1 MPDTKLL
8 LTGAN
13 GRTGRAFLTAM
24 VAHGIQVRA
33 FIRSQAQAQELLD
46 LGAAEIA
53 IGDFMDEASIG
64 SAVQGVDK
72 LLHIGPP
79 MHPDE
84 IGISQRFI
92 DAAKA
97 ANLKHFIYYSVMHPV
112 RRDVRH
118 HKLKLDVE
126 EAVIESG
133 LPYTIVQPSRYMQH
147 LVPIWKN
154 VVANGVHAM
163 PFNVDRQFNVVD
175 LRDLADACAVIASED
190 KHFYAVYELAGPQA
204 LSQRDMAAT
213 ISDVIG
219 KPVEAKA
226 VTWDAMEAKARAA
239 GANDDR
245 VTQMLAMNK
254 HYDAHGFRGN
264 SNILEY
270 ILGRPSNRFAS
281 YVKYLAETA
290 AP

>member
-1 MPDTKLL
+1 MPETKLL

-13 GRTGRAFLTAM
+13 GRTGRAILKSM
-24 VAHGIQVRA
+24 VDHGITVRA
-33 FIRSQAQAQELLD
+33 FIRDEAQADALKK

-53 IGDFMDEASIG
+53 VGDFMDGASINE
-64 SAVQGVDK
+64 AVKGVDK

-147 LVPIWKN
+147 LVPIWKTI
-154 VVANGVHAM
+154 VSEGVHSM
-163 PFNVDRQFNVVD
+163 PFNVDKLFNVVD

-204 LSQRDMAAT
+204 LSQRDMANV
-213 ISDVIG
+213 ISEVIG
-219 KPVEAKA
+219 KPVEARAVPFDVMAEKA
-226 VTWDAMEAKARAA
+226 KAA

-254 HYDAHGFRGN
+254 HYDRHGFRGN
-264 SNILEY
+264 PNILEY
-270 ILGRPSNRFAS
+270 ILGRPSRRYKS
-281 YVKYLAETA
+281 YVQFLAESA
-290 AP
+290 A